1 MPKYQTQITSQ
12 QRRWSYTNTQFIKKK
27 KRGKLTKKD
36 GANSSSKTADLNII
50 ILIIISH

>member
-27 KRGKLTKKD
+27 KKEENLQKKMVQI
-36 GANSSSKTADLNII
+36 AAARQQI
-50 ILIIISH
+50 

>member
-27 KRGKLTKKD
+27 KKENLQKKMVQI
-36 GANSSSKTADLNII
+36 AEARQQI
-50 ILIIISH
+50 